1 MYDSADIMKTPCL
14 ALLLLWN
21 SWRFSAFEIVLKGK
35 EKFLKSL
42 FSSSSSIPLHSAA
55 AHFSGLPRSFAHWHA
70 PPGRTIPLRT
80 SLYPR
85 YSRVSLTPLL
95 LSLAM
100 APSADPV
107 SNSIPE
113 AWGTHCPVCHTAL
126 LDLQKC
132 CVAPGYKSWRWG
144 WLVVL
149 HPRCF
154 SCHSVPFWHHL
165 GETASGK
172 GKKLPGIP

>member
-42 FSSSSSIPLHSAA
+42 FFFSSSIPLNSAA
-55 AHFSGLPRSFAHWHA
+55 AHFSGLPRSFANWHA

-85 YSRVSLTPLL
+85 YPWVSLAPLL
-95 LSLAM
+95 PCLAKM
-100 APSADPV
+100 LAAR
-107 SNSIPE
+107 
-113 AWGTHCPVCHTAL
+113 GTPNPAAKVPGTCCPPDRLAL
-126 LDLQKC
+126 LATPCPAVPVQWQYWPAWQEC
-132 CVAPGYKSWRWG
+132 STAP
-144 WLVVL
+144 LNL
-149 HPRCF
+149 
-154 SCHSVPFWHHL
+154 
-165 GETASGK
+165 
-172 GKKLPGIP
+172 

>member
-42 FSSSSSIPLHSAA
+42 FFSSSIPLNSAA
-55 AHFSGLPRSFAHWHA
+55 AHFSGLPRSFANWHA

-85 YSRVSLTPLL
+85 YPRVSLAPPLPCL
-95 LSLAM
+95 AKMSAARGMLNPAAKVPGTRCPLGSLALL
-100 APSADPV
+100 ASLHPTVP
-107 SNSIPE
+107 IQWQYWP
-113 AWGTHCPVCHTAL
+113 AWQECSTAL
-126 LDLQKC
+126 LNL
-132 CVAPGYKSWRWG
+132 
-144 WLVVL
+144 
-149 HPRCF
+149 
-154 SCHSVPFWHHL
+154 
-165 GETASGK
+165 
-172 GKKLPGIP
+172 

>member
-42 FSSSSSIPLHSAA
+42 FFSSIPHNSAA
-55 AHFSGLPRSFAHWHA
+55 AHFSGLPRSFANWHA

-85 YSRVSLTPLL
+85 YPWVSLTPPLPC
-95 LSLAM
+95 LAKM
-100 APSADPV
+100 SATC
-107 SNSIPE
+107 SILNPTAE
-113 AWGTHCPVCHTAL
+113 VPGTHCPSGKLARLATLHAIVPIQWQYWPAWQEGFAAL
-126 LDLQKC
+126 LSL
-132 CVAPGYKSWRWG
+132 
-144 WLVVL
+144 
-149 HPRCF
+149 
-154 SCHSVPFWHHL
+154 
-165 GETASGK
+165 
-172 GKKLPGIP
+172 